1 MSRPDQ
7 LEEQRQEI
15 DRLKIV
21 ERKIQQQLSRVEN
34 ILGERKLDQEELRRN
49 FWDNVTVNLTDDTE
63 RIETFTSIQQ
73 EARVLAE
80 RERNVKEAERQL
92 VTLTRLA
99 DSPYFG
105 RVDFRADGDESADS
119 VYIGLASLLDEDGE
133 TFLIYDW
140 RAPVSSLFYDHSPG
154 RAGYETPV
162 GYISG
167 EMTLKRQF
175 VIKQGKLQHMFDTD
189 VTIGDSMLQ
198 EVLSQSSSTQ
208 MRNIV
213 ATIQREQN
221 RIIRD
226 EKHRLLIVQGAAG
239 SGKTSAALQRV
250 AYLLY
255 RYRGSLTADQIV
267 LFSPNPL
274 FNSYI
279 SHVLPELGET
289 NMRQSTFQEYLQRRL
304 RMFRLEV
311 EDLYGQTEFVLAE
324 RGSEQ
329 HDARIKAIRYK
340 ASPEFFAVINR
351 YAARLEKEG
360 LRFRDIR
367 FRGRVL
373 VSGEELAELFYGEE
387 LSRYKLHERIGYW
400 KKRVQAI
407 LEERE
412 QEERKKRWVSAA
424 IDLLDEEAYRT
435 VYEKLREAGSFK
447 GDTFD
452 DSRKEQAMLRKMV
465 VHEQFVPL
473 YKRLKRAMYIDYL
486 ATYRRLLQDEEL
498 MRELSGGV
506 LPVGWNRFDELFA
519 AAVEQGTLPY
529 EDATPLLYL
538 KESIDGFSDND
549 NSVRHVLVDEAQDY
563 SPFQYAVLRRLFPRA
578 RMTVL
583 GDLNQAI
590 YMQTAEMNGFAE
602 LSALFGVREEEVAT
616 IKLLRSYR
624 STKQIIECSKRLLPS
639 AAEVEPFSREGEE
652 PVWIETDGGQDA
664 AEQAARWLS
673 KVRAAGR
680 RNVGILTYTAKEA
693 RAVHE
698 LLEAQQLDA
707 HLVTKESGQL
717 EDGISIIPA
726 YLAKGIEFDAVLI
739 WDASQYGES
748 DRKLLYT
755 AFTRAMHHLGV
766 MVRRGQPGLL
776 ESVIGGGDPVDIG

>member
-1 MSRPDQ
+1 MSIPGQ
-7 LEEQRQEI
+7 LAEQSLEI
-15 DRLKIV
+15 ERLKAV
-21 ERKIQQQLSRVEN
+21 ERKIQEQLSKVEK
-34 ILGERKLDQEELRRN
+34 IVGERKLDAEEIRRN

-80 RERNVKEAERQL
+80 RERNVQEAERQL

-105 RVDFRADGDESADS
+105 RVDFRADGDEVAESI
-119 VYIGLASLLDEDGE
+119 YIGVASLLDQDGE

-162 GYISG
+162 EYISG

-175 VIKQGKLQHMFDTD
+175 VIKNGQLQHMFDTD
-189 VTIGDSMLQ
+189 VTIGDAMLQ
-198 EVLSQSSSTQ
+198 EVLAKSASTQ
-208 MRNIV
+208 MKSIV

-250 AYLLY
+250 AYLMY

-279 SHVLPELGET
+279 SHVLPELGEA
-289 NMRQSTFQEYLQRRL
+289 NMRQLTFQEYLQRRL
-304 RMFRLEV
+304 RMFQLEI
-311 EDLYGQTEFVLAE
+311 EDMYKQTEYVLAE
-324 RGSEQ
+324 RGSGQ
-329 HDARIKAIRYK
+329 HEARIEAIRYK

-351 YAARLEKEG
+351 YVERLETEG

-373 VSGEELAELFYGEE
+373 VSGERLAELFYDEE
-387 LSRYKLHERIGYW
+387 LMRYRLYERIAYW
-400 KKRVQAI
+400 KKRVQLLMGE
-407 LEERE
+407 LEKEL
-412 QEERKKRWVSAA
+412 RKKKWVSAA

-435 VYEKLREAGSFK
+435 VYEKLRAAGSFK

-452 DSRKEQAMLRKMV
+452 DSRKEQALLRKMV
-465 VHEQFVPL
+465 VQEQFAPL
-473 YKRLKRAMYIDYL
+473 YKRLKRGLYIDYL
-486 ATYRRLLQDEEL
+486 ATYRRLFQDDQL
-498 MRELSGGV
+498 MGELSGGQM
-506 LPVGWNRFDELFA
+506 PAGWAHFDELFA
-519 AAVEQGTLPY
+519 AAVEQGILPY

-563 SPFQYAVLRRLFPRA
+563 SPFQFAVLRRLFPRA

-590 YMQTAEMNGFAE
+590 YMQTAELNGFAE
-602 LSALFGVREEEVAT
+602 LAALFGVGAEEVAT
-616 IKLLRSYR
+616 IRLLRSYR
-624 STKQIIECSKRLLPS
+624 STRQIVECSKRLLPS
-639 AAEVEPFSREGEE
+639 ASEVEPFSREGEE
-652 PVWIETDGGQDA
+652 PILIEVNGDRDA
-664 AEQAARWLS
+664 TEQAAGWLS
-673 KVRAAGR
+673 RMNASGR
-680 RNVGILTYTAKEA
+680 RNIGILTYTAREA
-693 RAVHE
+693 QAVSE
-698 LLEAQQLDA
+698 LLQERKLDV
-707 HLVTKESGQL
+707 HLVTTESGQL
-717 EDGISIIPA
+717 EEGISVIPA

-739 WDASQYGES
+739 WEASQYVES

-755 AFTRAMHHLGV
+755 AFTRAMHNLAV
-766 MVRRGQPGLL
+766 MYRHGKPGLL
-776 ESVIGGGDPVDIG
+776 EPLIAGRTNG

>member
-7 LEEQRQEI
+7 LEEQSREI
-15 DRLKIV
+15 ERLKAV
-21 ERKIQQQLSRVEN
+21 ERKIQEQLAKVER
-34 ILGERKLDQEELRRN
+34 IVGERKLDQEELRRN

-80 RERNVKEAERQL
+80 RERNVQEAERQL

-105 RVDFRADGDESADS
+105 RVDFCADGDERAESI
-119 VYIGLASLLDEDGE
+119 YIGLASLLDQDGE
-133 TFLIYDW
+133 TFLIHDW

-175 VIKQGKLQHMFDTD
+175 VIRNGQLQHMFDTD
-189 VTIGDSMLQ
+189 VTIGDAMLQ
-198 EVLSQSSSTQ
+198 EVLSQSASTQ
-208 MRNIV
+208 MKSIV

-226 EKHRLLIVQGAAG
+226 ERHRLLIVQGAAG
-239 SGKTSAALQRV
+239 SGKTSTALQRV

-255 RYRGSLTADQIV
+255 RYRGTLTADQIV

-304 RMFRLEV
+304 RLFRLDI
-311 EDLYGQTEFVLAE
+311 EDLYRQTEYVLAE
-324 RGSEQ
+324 RGSGT
-329 HDARIKAIRYK
+329 HDARVEAIRYK
-340 ASPEFFAVINR
+340 ASPDFFAVINR
-351 YAARLEKEG
+351 YTERLATEG

-367 FRGRVL
+367 FRGRIL
-373 VSGEELAELFYGEE
+373 VSGERLAELFYDEQ
-387 LSRYKLHERIGYW
+387 LMRYRLNDRIACW
-400 KKRVQAI
+400 KKRVHML
-407 LEERE
+407 LEELE
-412 QEERKKRWVSAA
+412 KEERKKRWVSAA
-424 IDLLDEEAYRT
+424 IDLLDEEAYRIA
-435 VYEKLREAGSFK
+435 YEKLREAGRFK

-452 DSRKEQAMLRKMV
+452 DSRKEQALLRKMV
-465 VHEQFVPL
+465 VEEQFAPL
-473 YKRLKRAMYIDYL
+473 YKRLKHGLYIDYL
-486 ATYRRLLQDEEL
+486 ATYRRLFQDAGL
-498 MRELSGGV
+498 MGDLSGGQM
-506 LPVGWNRFDELFA
+506 PPGWERFDELFA
-519 AAVEQGTLPY
+519 AAVEQGILPY

-549 NSVRHVLVDEAQDY
+549 NTVRHVLVDEAQDY
-563 SPFQYAVLRRLFPRA
+563 SPFQFAVLRRLFPRA
-578 RMTVL
+578 RVTVL

-590 YMQTAEMNGFAE
+590 YMQTAELNGFVE
-602 LSALFGVREEEVAT
+602 LAALFGAGEEEVAT
-616 IKLLRSYR
+616 IRLLRSYR
-624 STKQIIECSKRLLPS
+624 STRQIVECAKRLLPS
-639 AAEVEPFSREGEE
+639 AAEVEPFSRDGEE
-652 PVWIETDGGQDA
+652 PDWIAVDGDQDA
-664 AEQAARWLS
+664 AGKAAGWLS
-673 KVRAAGR
+673 RVSGAGR
-680 RNVGILTYTAKEA
+680 RNIGILTYTAREA
-693 RAVHE
+693 GEVSE
-698 LLEAQQLDA
+698 LLKERGLEV
-707 HLVTKESGQL
+707 HLVTTESGQL
-717 EDGISIIPA
+717 EEGISVLPA

-739 WDASQYGES
+739 WDASQYRES

-755 AFTRAMHHLGV
+755 AFTRAMHDLAV
-766 MVRRGQPGLL
+766 MYQQGKPGLL
-776 ESVIGGGDPVDIG
+776 EPLIAG